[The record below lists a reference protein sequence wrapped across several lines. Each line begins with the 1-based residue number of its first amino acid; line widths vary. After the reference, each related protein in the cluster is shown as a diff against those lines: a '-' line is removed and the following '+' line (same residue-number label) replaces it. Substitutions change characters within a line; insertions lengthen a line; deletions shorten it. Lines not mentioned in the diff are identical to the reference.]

1 VAGSGTCSL
10 EPATALT
17 FYLAFHLRSKKGNSV
32 NEQKPANA
40 VRQFGKL
47 RVWVPLRGYGFIDS
61 EMSNGTSF
69 FLHISQIKESQRAA
83 LIPGVFLEFN
93 PLKTDKGWS
102 AMAATLVE

>member
-1 VAGSGTCSL
+1 
-10 EPATALT
+10 
-17 FYLAFHLRSKKGNSV
+17 V
-32 NEQKPANA
+32 NEQKPASA
-40 VRQFGKL
+40 ERQYGRL

-69 FLHISQIKESQRAA
+69 FLHISQIHESQRAA